1 MITLFLLLLKPALR
15 VVEGG
20 EWRYFWAVLPA
31 WLLDVL
37 IAHSTWALVFGWPHR
52 GEWTISDTLERLVR
66 DTQHPRHALA
76 VAIAREINA
85 VSPTGKHIKAMT

>member
-66 DTQHPRHALA
+66 DTQHLRHALA